1 MVLMRCYLLSFV
13 LLLRQ
18 VVGLTRLTPDLLPV
32 TLHVRS
38 DSVHLSHCNHT
49 DLVVRAVDA
58 WNFEGIRDRFI
69 VVESN
74 ATDNPPTFDNVNEF
88 VFGPYTKT
96 GSAYPRK
103 REIDVV
109 VNVDIFPD
117 CTTLYWTVLHEMGH
131 MYGLDHP
138 WFDTSS
144 IMGSQL
150 KLTVNSTVV
159 SMPWPTRPT
168 KLDIQ
173 RLFQIEY
180 LFYFKKGVDYK
191 KLSQAATVNAM
202 DSYDGMRVC

>member
-1 MVLMRCYLLSFV
+1 MRSYLFLFVVLFH
-13 LLLRQ
+13 Q
-18 VVGLTRLTPDLLPV
+18 VVGIIRLTPELLPV
-32 TLHVRS
+32 VLQVRS
-38 DSVHLSHCNHT
+38 DSVHLHNCNHT

-58 WNFEGIRDRFI
+58 WKFKGIRDRFI
-69 VVESN
+69 VVQSN
-74 ATDNPPTFDNVNEF
+74 ASNDPPTFDSVNEF

-96 GSAYPRK
+96 GVTYPRK

-138 WFDTSS
+138 WFDTDS

-191 KLSQAATVNAM
+191 TLSQAAAVNAM
-202 DSYDGMRVC
+202 DSYDDMRVC